1 MKIRTLLGWMACA
14 ILLPVTLFSAISLK
28 KLAASE
34 RELILSSMEES
45 VRATSLSTDAQLREI
60 VGLLGTLA
68 QSNKLET
75 GDLAGF
81 GRKARALIGGR
92 SAYIML
98 FDANGQQLVNT
109 MLDPKDPLPSTVNEA
124 GARVQ
129 RLLRD
134 GHYEVSNLIMGT
146 VMRRHVVAIE
156 YPVRFGDGTSYVI
169 GYGFDAAQLNQ
180 LLPRGPLAEGVHHT
194 IFDREWNVIASTDPS
209 RAVSGSRAPV
219 ALSQAMRDGDHEL
232 VEMGG
237 GNGDARTYAKVT
249 TSPLSGWS
257 VATEVV
263 ATRLD
268 VVSRETALFTGI
280 GLLLALTSA
289 IAAAAYFNRK
299 IGKAI
304 ESVTGSAALLGRGEP
319 MNAKPCNI
327 AELDHLQRDL
337 GVAATLLSRAA
348 LEREQLLETSRQA
361 QTLAEAENRAKDEFL
376 AMLGHELR
384 NPMAPI
390 STAAQILRMV
400 NTTDPRI
407 VQARE
412 VIARQ
417 VEHMNRLLGDLLDVS
432 RVTRGLVA
440 LQRETIDLANV
451 FSGAVEQARALID
464 SHHHVLH
471 VDIAPG
477 TIWIDGDRTRL
488 IQVLANLLINA
499 AKYSPEY
506 STIELSARHE
516 GANAIIEVSDN
527 GPGIDAELLPRLF
540 LPFSQGRR
548 SADRAAGGLGLGLSL
563 VKAVVDLHGG
573 TVTVSQ
579 NGARGSRF
587 IIQLACMQ
595 QMAEREAV

>member
-14 ILLPVTLFSAISLK
+14 ILVPVTLFSAVSLQ

-98 FDANGQQLVNT
+98 FDEHGQQLVNT
-109 MLDPKDPLPSTVNEA
+109 MLDPKDPLESTVEQS
-124 GARVQ
+124 GARIT

-134 GHYEVSNLIMGT
+134 GHYEVSNLILGT
-146 VMRRHVVAIE
+146 VLKRHVVAIE
-156 YPVRFGDGTSYVI
+156 YPVRFGDGTAYVI

-180 LLPRGPLAEGVHHT
+180 LLPRGAQADSVHHT
-194 IFDREWNVIASTDPS
+194 IFDREWNVIASTDPA
-209 RAVSGSRAPV
+209 RAVPGSRAPV
-219 ALSQAMRDGDHEL
+219 ALSQAVRDGDHEL
-232 VEMGG
+232 VQLPSA
-237 GNGDARTYAKVT
+237 NGEPKAYAKVT

-257 VATEVV
+257 VSTDV
-263 ATRLD
+263 AAAKLD
-268 VVSRETALFTGI
+268 VVSRDTALFTGI

-289 IAAAAYFNRK
+289 ITAAAYFNRK
-299 IGKAI
+299 IAKAI
-304 ESVTGSAALLGRGEP
+304 ESVTSAAAVLGRGETVV
-319 MNAKPCNI
+319 AVQSNI
-327 AELDHLQRDL
+327 EELDNLQRDL
-337 GVAATLLSRAA
+337 GVAATLLTRAA

-390 STAAQILRMV
+390 STAAQILKMV
-400 NTTDPRI
+400 NTSDTRI
-407 VQARE
+407 IQARD

-417 VEHMNRLLGDLLDVS
+417 VDHMNRLLGDLLDVS

-440 LQRETIDLANV
+440 LQREQLDLANV
-451 FSGAVEQARALID
+451 FSGAVEQARALIE
-464 SHHHVLH
+464 SHRHVLH
-471 VDIAPG
+471 VDIEPG

-506 STIELSARHE
+506 STIHLSAHQD
-516 GANAIIEVSDN
+516 GPNAVIEVCDN

-540 LPFSQGRR
+540 KPFSQGRR

-573 TVTVSQ
+573 TVAVAP
-579 NGARGSRF
+579 NGEQGSRF
-587 IIQLACMQ
+587 TIHLACMQ
-595 QMAEREAV
+595 QTADSEAG